1 MIKQNGPY
9 NNWLIIQVKSA
20 HCHYKLI
27 IFVNLGISYDNMQQI
42 LEVLLKTRLVEA
54 DVNELQLQGD
64 TEISL
69 YLGYKKYVQ
78 IQLIN

>member
-1 MIKQNGPY
+1 
-9 NNWLIIQVKSA
+9 
-20 HCHYKLI
+20 
-27 IFVNLGISYDNMQQI
+27 MQQI

-69 YLGYKKYVQ
+69 YLGYKK
-78 IQLIN
+78 